1 MTHDRRRAL
10 VDHLRS
16 TLPSSLRAARAPEA
30 YVDQALRWCDDAAWA
45 EGFARACPVA
55 GASARDYLQR
65 ALALPAGG
73 EVLAGIRFKG
83 GDLDQPFVDLVA
95 WDRDLAPVWPAVVEA
110 VRAAFVV
117 FAPPRVRLHVPAGA
131 RPPGAGAE
139 PDLHVV
145 AGRVPALRADARAW
159 PPGLTIERQA
169 TLALFDAYEREFAAW
184 QAGAGALAREVGP
197 ESRESL
203 QRCLDDGALVAMFVD
218 GAWAGLAGARR
229 ARLWA
234 LDGFEVAEELVT
246 AGFRGRGLGPWL
258 QRGLSDALDDPA
270 GDALLVGTIHATNAP
285 SLATARRCGREVV
298 ATSWFVPVT

>member
-1 MTHDRRRAL
+1 
-10 VDHLRS
+10 
-16 TLPSSLRAARAPEA
+16 LPSSLQGARAPEA
-30 YVDQALRWCDDAAWA
+30 YVDQALRWCDDEAWA
-45 EGFARACPVA
+45 EGFARACPVE

-65 ALALPAGG
+65 VLSVADG

-110 VRAAFVV
+110 VRAAFAV

-139 PDLHVV
+139 PDLHLV
-145 AGRVPALRADARAW
+145 AGRVSALRADARPW
-159 PPGLTIERQA
+159 PPGVTIERQ
-169 TLALFDAYEREFAAW
+169 TMLALFDAYEREFAAW
-184 QAGAGALAREVGP
+184 QAGAGALAREVGS

-258 QRGLSDALDDPA
+258 QRGLIDALDALDDPKD
-270 GDALLVGTIHATNAP
+270 DALLAGTIHATNAP